1 MLKKETIGRVNCKG
15 VLVSLFPIRS
25 GLLPAAVLL
34 STVSCRGSRLSGC
47 DQPLFHALFGEKET
61 A

>member
-1 MLKKETIGRVNCKG
+1 MLKKKPIGAVNCKE
-15 VLVSLFPIRS
+15 VLVFLFPIRS

-34 STVSCRGSRLSGC
+34 PTVSCRGSRLSGC
-47 DQPLFHALFGEKET
+47 DQPLPHALFGEKET